1 MKDIELSL
9 RMKTVADMVIPGGSV
24 CDIGCDHAFVSI
36 YLVANGISDRVIAS
50 DVRTGPCAIARENIA
65 RWDMEKN
72 IDLRLGDGLATVAP
86 GEADSIVIAG
96 MGGILITDILDAGM
110 KTVES
115 ARQLVLQPQSETE
128 HVRRYIHEH
137 GWKIADEKMLIDAGK
152 YYVVLNV
159 DVSGPGRETNKG
171 DMDEIYYKYGRCLI
185 QDQSPVLREYL
196 DDRRAAL
203 AVVADGLR
211 QAGTDNA
218 RKRLKELEHE
228 LECIDRAQEYMT
240 VGS

>member
-9 RMKTVADMVIPGGSV
+9 RMKTVADMVIPGGRV

-36 YLVANGISDRVIAS
+36 YLVANGRSDRVIAS
-50 DVRTGPCAIARENIA
+50 DVRTGPCAIARDNITK
-65 RWDMEKN
+65 WNMEEN

-110 KTVES
+110 QTVES
-115 ARQLVLQPQSETE
+115 ARQLVLQPQSEIE
-128 HVRRYIHEH
+128 HVRRYIYEH
-137 GWKIADEKMLIDAGK
+137 GWKVADEKMLIDAGK
-152 YYVVLNV
+152 YYVVMNV
-159 DVSGPGRETNKG
+159 DVSHPDTAMNK
-171 DMDEIYYKYGRCLI
+171 DDIDEIYYKYGRCLI
-185 QDQSPVLREYL
+185 EDRSPVLRQYL
-196 DDRRAAL
+196 DERRDSL
-203 AVVADGLR
+203 SVVADGLR

-218 RKRLKELEHE
+218 RRRLMELEHE
-228 LECIDRAQEYMT
+228 LECIDRVQEYMT